1 MAKDK
6 KKKKKDDAEIG
17 SLEKE
22 WGESLELLK
31 AKHEQVDGLLRE
43 LKLKSNELSQ
53 EIEKVRERLIELNER
68 LEPLD

>member
-6 KKKKKDDAEIG
+6 KKKKKDDAEIDA
-17 SLEKE
+17 LEKE
-22 WGESLELLK
+22 LRESLELLK
-31 AKHEQVDGLLRE
+31 AKHKQADGLLRE

-53 EIEKVRERLIELNER
+53 EIEKVRERLVALNEQ

>member
-1 MAKDK
+1 M
-6 KKKKKDDAEIG
+6 
-17 SLEKE
+17 
-22 WGESLELLK
+22 ELLE
-31 AKHEQVDGLLRE
+31 AKHEQADGLLRE

>member
-6 KKKKKDDAEIG
+6 KKKKKDGAEIDA
-17 SLEKE
+17 LEKE
-22 WGESLELLK
+22 WRESLELLE
-31 AKHEQVDGLLRE
+31 AKHEQADGLLRE

-53 EIEKVRERLIELNER
+53 EIEKVRDRLIELNER